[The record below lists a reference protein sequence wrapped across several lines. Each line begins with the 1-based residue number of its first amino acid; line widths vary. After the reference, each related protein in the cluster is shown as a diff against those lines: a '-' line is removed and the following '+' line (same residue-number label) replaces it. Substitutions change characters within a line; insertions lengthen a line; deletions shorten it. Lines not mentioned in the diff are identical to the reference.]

1 MKWFFSSSKPKTPKK
16 MEDTMS
22 EVQQHLAAIDE
33 VYKTAY
39 FALSQS
45 LINSAWRIINCPE
58 IIGKITK
65 ADGERL
71 LQFAISDPQNF
82 ANQAKSLVA
91 EVQQRGN

>member
-1 MKWFFSSSKPKTPKK
+1 MSWFFSSPKTQTTQKK
-16 MEDTMS
+16 EDTMS

-82 ANQAKSLVA
+82 ANQAKSIVA

>member
-1 MKWFFSSSKPKTPKK
+1 
-16 MEDTMS
+16 MS

-39 FALSQS
+39 FALSQN

-65 ADGERL
+65 SDGEKL

-82 ANQAKSLVA
+82 ANQAKSIVA

>member
-1 MKWFFSSSKPKTPKK
+1 MNWFFSSSKPKTPKK
-16 MEDTMS
+16 KEDTMS

-33 VYKTAY
+33 VYKNAY
-39 FALSQS
+39 FSLSQN
-45 LINSAWRIINCPE
+45 LINAAWRIINCPE
-58 IIGKITK
+58 ILGKITK

-82 ANQAKSLVA
+82 SNQAKSIVA